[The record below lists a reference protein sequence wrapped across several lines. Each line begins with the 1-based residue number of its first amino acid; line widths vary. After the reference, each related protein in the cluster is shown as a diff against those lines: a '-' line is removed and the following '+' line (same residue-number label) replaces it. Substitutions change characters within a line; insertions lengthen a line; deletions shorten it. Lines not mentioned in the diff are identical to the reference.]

1 MFSIFSKQRS
11 HIINVLYSFS
21 LGFFSIRLNFIF
33 GLLLFMDVLYSARIL
48 KPSFKMLGAVALLLI
63 FIISFYLI
71 GWDNIG
77 DESIV
82 ERFSFLLFTVFTLSI
97 LSLRVRQREKLR
109 IIKAFIYGM
118 FCYSLPIVL
127 ISLTKGGYGYGS
139 LYNPWTQMEMN
150 SPSVSNDLAL
160 IASYMIL
167 FGSSKQRILH
177 LFLLSL
183 VIISGVYVGGRT
195 FIFVVVVCLFLSCYT
210 NLRAKQLVLVFPM
223 IITSVIFVFI
233 TGLDK
238 VLFSR
243 FYEMG
248 LESARFDLIIQALIY
263 IPSYPYGGF
272 EPSVYSYDGEW
283 FHNFY
288 LDTASTSGWYPLS
301 VSIFFTAF
309 IAKVVFRHYK
319 VSFLFFFLTIVL
331 IMSQDVIM
339 EGNLKPFLLF
349 IFSAV
354 LLTQIRQPSK
364 INQ

>member
-1 MFSIFSKQRS
+1 
-11 HIINVLYSFS
+11 
-21 LGFFSIRLNFIF
+21 
-33 GLLLFMDVLYSARIL
+33 
-48 KPSFKMLGAVALLLI
+48 MLGVVALLLV

-82 ERFSFLLFTVFTLSI
+82 ERFAFLLFTIVTLSI
-97 LSLRVRQREKLR
+97 LSLRVKQRDKFLLM
-109 IIKAFIYGM
+109 KAFIYGM

-127 ISLTKGGYGYGS
+127 FSLVKGGYGYGS

-167 FGSSKQRILH
+167 FGFSKQRTMH

-183 VIISGVYVGGRT
+183 VIVSGVYVGGRT
-195 FIFVVVVCLFLSCYT
+195 FIFVVVVCVFLSCYV
-210 NLRAKQLVLVFPM
+210 NLGARQLVLVFPM
-223 IITSVIFVFI
+223 IITSVIFIFI
-233 TGLDK
+233 TGFDK

-248 LESARFDLIIQALIY
+248 LESARFDLIIQALVY

-272 EPSVYSYDGEW
+272 EPYVYSYDGEW

-309 IAKVVFRHYK
+309 IAKIIFRYYK
-319 VSFLFFFLTIVL
+319 VSFLFFFLSIVL

-349 IFSAV
+349 IFLAI
-354 LLTQIRQPSK
+354 LLTQVRQSSK
-364 INQ
+364 IKQ